1 MRARTTP
8 DYTRAVD
15 PTAQTFIQLI
25 VVVLLGLLAV
35 RIFASI
41 PGWLRRGRRP
51 ETRAILVVGVGGGG
65 GNAVDRMVDVGLPG
79 VGFVAVNTD
88 AQALRESRAEV
99 RLRIGDAVTRGLG
112 AGGDPETGRRSAEE
126 NADRIAK
133 AVAGADLVF
142 VTAGLGGGTGSGAAP
157 IVAAKAREQ
166 GALTVA
172 VVTKPFDFEGTPRRE
187 IAEEAAQRLITEVD
201 AMITVPND
209 HVAEVIDPEA
219 SALEA
224 FRVVDEVLLKAVE
237 GIVEL
242 LTSPGLINLD
252 FADVRSVVQNA
263 GPALIGLGQGRGEQR
278 AVEAARQAASSP
290 LLESSIHG
298 AHGVLFHI
306 AGPADLSLREVR
318 QAADE
323 IRASV
328 DPRANVIFG
337 ASVGEVSDGEVHIT
351 LIATGLDGR
360 RRPEVARNGPRPEP
374 TAGHEASP
382 RHEAPRRHEASSRPE
397 APPRDD
403 ASSRHEPGPRNASS
417 AGEEPATPPEPT
429 PSAGQAQKEP
439 NAQADPQ
446 LPTLDPSEDGL
457 DLPTFLRNPRP
468 TSGTGRRRPTNVPT
482 SASPRGG
489 SRRP

>member
-1 MRARTTP
+1 
-8 DYTRAVD
+8 
-15 PTAQTFIQLI
+15 
-25 VVVLLGLLAV
+25 
-35 RIFASI
+35 
-41 PGWLRRGRRP
+41 
-51 ETRAILVVGVGGGG
+51 
-65 GNAVDRMVDVGLPG
+65 
-79 VGFVAVNTD
+79 
-88 AQALRESRAEV
+88 
-99 RLRIGDAVTRGLG
+99 
-112 AGGDPETGRRSAEE
+112 
-126 NADRIAK
+126 
-133 AVAGADLVF
+133 
-142 VTAGLGGGTGSGAAP
+142 
-157 IVAAKAREQ
+157 
-166 GALTVA
+166 
-172 VVTKPFDFEGTPRRE
+172 VTKPFDFEGTPRRE
-187 IAEEAAQRLITEVD
+187 IAEEAAQRLLTEVD
-201 AMITVPND
+201 AIITVPND
-209 HVAEVIDPEA
+209 RVAEVIEPEA

-360 RRPEVARNGPRPEP
+360 RRPEPGIRHDPRPEP
-374 TAGHEASP
+374 TP
-382 RHEAPRRHEASSRPE
+382 RHEAPARHE
-397 APPRDD
+397 APPR
-403 ASSRHEPGPRNASS
+403 HEAAPHDEATPRDEAEPHNTSTVR
-417 AGEEPATPPEPT
+417 EDPVTRPEPAPSPEP
-429 PSAGQAQKEP
+429 AARVEP
-439 NAQADPQ
+439 VQHTEPQ
-446 LPTLDPSEDGL
+446 QPPALDPSEDGL

-468 TSGTGRRRPTNVPT
+468 TSGTGRRRSTHVPT
-482 SASPRGG
+482 STTPRGS